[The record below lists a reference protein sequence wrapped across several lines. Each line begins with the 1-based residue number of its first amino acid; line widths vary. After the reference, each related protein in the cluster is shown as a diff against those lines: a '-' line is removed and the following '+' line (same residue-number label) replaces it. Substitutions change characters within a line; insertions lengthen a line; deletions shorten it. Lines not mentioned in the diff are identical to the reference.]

1 MRNKFSTRLRRQKQ
15 FRQKTLS
22 NLAFLLILIVP
33 IYPVFG
39 SYMQSYTGVVV
50 RGEYD
55 RSTILASY
63 DWETGESTS
72 DFIEDLVQTPPETTL
87 IEPEP
92 APVTEPVAEQA
103 PEPTVDPKRWLYV
116 THTVVRGDTISTI
129 AQKYGIPIA
138 TLRTMN
144 NLSTDILS
152 INQKITIPRINGI
165 QYTIQRG
172 DTLSTIA
179 QKYGIQDINTILV
192 ANDMSRN
199 TKLSVGKQIL
209 LPNPTKDPTKKPAPQ
224 VAKTPTTPKPA
235 PAANNAKKPAAPAPK
250 PAPRD
255 QQVITYGDYSL
266 SLKVSKWCRNFV
278 WGNCTCFVA
287 KYKNV
292 TWRGNAK
299 DWLKNAK
306 KQGKPTG
313 SDPRP
318 WAIIV
323 YHGAGFPPAYGH
335 VGIVMA
341 VNEDHMI
348 IKDMNY
354 RALNE
359 VTTRRESFN
368 NPAIIGYIYVD

>member
-1 MRNKFSTRLRRQKQ
+1 M
-15 FRQKTLS
+15 
-22 NLAFLLILIVP
+22 
-33 IYPVFG
+33 
-39 SYMQSYTGVVV
+39 
-50 RGEYD
+50 
-55 RSTILASY
+55 
-63 DWETGESTS
+63 
-72 DFIEDLVQTPPETTL
+72 
-87 IEPEP
+87 
-92 APVTEPVAEQA
+92 
-103 PEPTVDPKRWLYV
+103 

-266 SLKVSKWCRNFV
+266 SLKVSK
-278 WGNCTCFVA
+278 
-287 KYKNV
+287 
-292 TWRGNAK
+292 
-299 DWLKNAK
+299 
-306 KQGKPTG
+306 
-313 SDPRP
+313 
-318 WAIIV
+318 
-323 YHGAGFPPAYGH
+323 
-335 VGIVMA
+335 
-341 VNEDHMI
+341 
-348 IKDMNY
+348 
-354 RALNE
+354 
-359 VTTRRESFN
+359 
-368 NPAIIGYIYVD
+368 